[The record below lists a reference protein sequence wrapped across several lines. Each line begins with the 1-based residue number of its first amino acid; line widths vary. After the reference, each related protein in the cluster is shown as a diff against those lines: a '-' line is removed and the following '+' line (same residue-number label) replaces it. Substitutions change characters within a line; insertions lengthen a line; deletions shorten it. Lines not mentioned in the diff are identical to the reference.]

1 MCHSRGLN
9 NRINKLHERAL
20 RIVYQEKK
28 RDFELYL
35 KMKSLIK
42 ICAKNLHYIVTEFY
56 KVENNISPDIMRDIF
71 YF

>member
-28 RDFELYL
+28 RDFETLL
-35 KMKSLIK
+35 KNEKSY
-42 ICAKNLHYIVTEFY
+42 KNLREKPTLYCH
-56 KVENNISPDIMRDIF
+56 
-71 YF
+71 